1 MKEKFKKVTV
11 VVKEKWDGF
20 SKAVKIAVCAVPVA
34 LIAIIIILAVILNH
48 KTMVT
53 LYSGLTTTEAA
64 EISAIISDMGVSD
77 VKMNDKGDVIVP
89 SDQVDNLRMQLSVQ
103 GYPKTSSD
111 YSIWNDGI
119 NLWSTESD
127 KRVVATQQRQATI
140 EATLRRLDAIRD
152 AQVILDIPQTRDYVI
167 TEKNE
172 VPTCSVTIQ
181 LQDGEELTNAEVRA
195 IFSLVSRAVD
205 GLTYDKISVVDTKM
219 RSYQWISPE
228 DEAVDEKD
236 ASGVAVGRRRLE
248 FQRDITEALK
258 RDLGEMFTRMYGP
271 NGYAFNVAATLDFDD
286 KRIVENRYEPVDGTD
301 HGVVSHTNRVETNTT
316 LNNANGLVGTTP
328 NADNSPDYPTFNGV
342 ADNQT
347 YYYAKDETQYD
358 VTNIKTETIN
368 SGYDIQSLTV
378 GVTVNQATMTEA
390 ERDMIREVV
399 ARAAGAAVE
408 DVAVAY
414 MVFPVDGSGSIGN
427 GLGNGNGG
435 VIISGV
441 DRNRRL
447 LIILVIVL
455 GVVLIGLLIASLMMS
470 RSRKKKIRRRKEE
483 ALAAAQAAALESGGA
498 YGSSRPEMPQEVD
511 FNIASLTEEAG
522 KESRETILKREIA
535 EFAKSSPDI
544 VASIIRN
551 MIRED
556 GD

>member
-1 MKEKFKKVTV
+1 MKERFKKVTI

-48 KTMVT
+48 KSMTT

-64 EISAIISDMGVSD
+64 EISAVISDMGVKD
-77 VKMNDKGDVIVP
+77 VKMNDRGDVIVP
-89 SDQVDNLRMQLSVQ
+89 SDQVDNLRMKLSVQ

-119 NLWSTESD
+119 NLWSTKSD
-127 KRVVATQQRQATI
+127 KRVVAIQQRQAEI

-152 AQVILDIPQTRDYVI
+152 AQVMLSIPETRDYVI
-167 TEKNE
+167 TEKDE
-172 VPTCSVTIQ
+172 IPTCSVTIQ
-181 LQDGEELTNAEVRA
+181 LQEGEELTNAEVRA
-195 IFSLVSRAVD
+195 LFSLISKAVD
-205 GLTYDKISVVDTKM
+205 GLTYENISITDTKS
-219 RSYQWISPE
+219 RPYLWISPE
-228 DEAVDEKD
+228 DEAADEKD

-248 FQRDITEALK
+248 FQRDMTEALK
-258 RDLGEMFTRMYGP
+258 KDLGEMLTRMYGP
-271 NGYAFNVAATLDFDD
+271 NGYAFNVAAELDFDD
-286 KRIVENRYEPVDGTD
+286 KKIVENRYEPLEGTD
-301 HGVVSHTNRVETNTT
+301 HGVLEQENKVETNTT

-328 NADNSPDYPTFNGV
+328 NADLSPDYPTFNGV

-347 YYYAKDETQYD
+347 YYYAKDQKQYD
-358 VTNIKTETIN
+358 VTNIKTTTIN
-368 SGYDIQSLTV
+368 SGYDIKKLTV
-378 GVTVNQATMTEA
+378 GVAINRDIMTDA
-390 ERDMIREVV
+390 EREMIQRLV
-399 ARAAGAAVE
+399 ARAAGAEVE

-414 MVFPVDGSGSIGN
+414 GVFDITGSSNWSTGTPGST
-427 GLGNGNGG
+427 G

-470 RSRKKKIRRRKEE
+470 RSRKKKIRRRQEA
-483 ALAAAQAAALESGGA
+483 ALAAAQAAALDTGGA
-498 YGSSRPEMPQEVD
+498 YGASKPDMPQEVD

-535 EFAKSSPDI
+535 DFAKSSPEI

>member
-1 MKEKFKKVTV
+1 MKERFKKVTV

-34 LIAIIIILAVILNH
+34 LIAIIIILAVIVNH
-48 KTMVT
+48 KSFTT

-64 EISAIISDMGVSD
+64 EISAVISDMGISD

-89 SDQVDNLRMQLSVQ
+89 SDQVDNLRMKLSVQ

-119 NLWSTESD
+119 DLWSTESD
-127 KRVVATQQRQATI
+127 KRVVATQQRETTI
-140 EATLRRLDAIRD
+140 AATLRRLDTIRD
-152 AQVILDIPQTRDYVI
+152 AQVMLSIPQTRDYVI

-181 LQDGEELTNAEVRA
+181 LQEGEELTNAEVRA

-205 GLTYDKISVVDTKM
+205 GLTYDNISVVDTKGRGYM
-219 RSYQWISPE
+219 WISPE
-228 DEAVDEKD
+228 DEAADEKD
-236 ASGVAVGRRRLE
+236 ASGVAVGRRRME

-258 RDLGEMFTRMYGP
+258 KDLDEMFTKMYGP
-271 NGYAFNVAATLDFDD
+271 NGYAFNVAATLDFDE
-286 KRIVENRYEPVDGTD
+286 KRIVANEYFPLEGTD
-301 HGVVSHTNRVETNTT
+301 HGVLEQENKVETNTT

-328 NADNSPDYPTFNGV
+328 NADLSPDYPTFNGV

-347 YYYAKDETQYD
+347 YYYAKDQKQYD
-358 VTNIKTETIN
+358 VTNIKTTTEKN
-368 SGYDIQSLTV
+368 GYKIESLTV
-378 GVTVNQATMTEA
+378 GVTVNQATMTES
-390 ERDMIREVV
+390 ERDMIQSVV
-399 ARAAGAAVE
+399 AKAAGANVE

-414 MVFPVDGSGSIGN
+414 KVFDVTGSSSWTDRNPGGT
-427 GLGNGNGG
+427 G

-470 RSRKKKIRRRKEE
+470 RSRKKKIRRRQEQ
-483 ALAAAQAAALESGGA
+483 ALAAAQVAALDNN
-498 YGSSRPEMPQEVD
+498 YGTERPEMPQEVD

-535 EFAKSSPDI
+535 EFARSSPDI

-551 MIRED
+551 MIREESE
-556 GD
+556 

>member
-1 MKEKFKKVTV
+1 MKERFKKVTV

-34 LIAIIIILAVILNH
+34 LIAIIIILAAILNH
-48 KTMVT
+48 KTMTT

-64 EISAIISDMGVSD
+64 EISAVISDMGISD
-77 VKMNDKGDVIVP
+77 VKMTEKGDVIVP
-89 SDQVDNLRMQLSVQ
+89 SDQVDNLRMKLSVQ

-111 YSIWNDGI
+111 YSIWNDGVD
-119 NLWSTESD
+119 LWSTESD
-127 KRVVATQQRQATI
+127 KRVVATQQREAQI
-140 EATLRRLDAIRD
+140 ESTLRRLDSIRD
-152 AQVILDIPQTRDYVI
+152 AQVTLSIPQTRDYVI

-172 VPTCSVTIQ
+172 VPTCSVMLQ
-181 LQDGEELTNAEVRA
+181 LQEGEELTNAEVRA
-195 IFSLVSRAVD
+195 IFSLISKSVD
-205 GLTYDKISVVDTKM
+205 GLTYDNIAVGDTKG
-219 RSYQWISPE
+219 RGYQWISPE
-228 DEAVDEKD
+228 DEAADEKD
-236 ASGVAVGRRRLE
+236 ASGVAVGRRRME

-258 RDLGEMFTRMYGP
+258 KDLDEMFTKMYGP
-271 NGYAFNVAATLDFDD
+271 NGYAFNVAATLDFDE
-286 KRIVENRYEPVDGTD
+286 KRIVANEYFPLEGTD
-301 HGVVSHTNRVETNTT
+301 HGVLEQENKVETNTT

-328 NADNSPDYPTFNGV
+328 NADLSPDYPTFNGV
-342 ADNQT
+342 ADSQT
-347 YYYAKDETQYD
+347 YYYAKDQKQYD
-358 VTNIKTETIN
+358 VTNIKTTTEKN
-368 SGYDIQSLTV
+368 GYKIESLTV
-378 GVTVNQATMTEA
+378 GVTVNQATMTES
-390 ERDMIREVV
+390 ERDMIQSVV
-399 ARAAGAAVE
+399 AKAAGANVE

-414 MVFPVDGSGSIGN
+414 KVFDVTGSSSWADRN
-427 GLGNGNGG
+427 PNDHG

-470 RSRKKKIRRRKEE
+470 RSRKKKIRRRQEQ

-498 YGSSRPEMPQEVD
+498 YGSSRPEMPQEAD

-535 EFAKSSPDI
+535 EFAKSSPEI

-556 GD
+556 GE

>member
-1 MKEKFKKVTV
+1 MKERFKKVTV

-34 LIAIIIILAVILNH
+34 LVAIIIILAVILNH
-48 KTMVT
+48 KSMTT

-64 EISAIISDMGVSD
+64 EISAIISDMGISD
-77 VKMNDKGDVIVP
+77 VKMNDRGDVIVP

-119 NLWSTESD
+119 NLWSTKSD
-127 KRVVATQQRQATI
+127 KRVVAIQQREATI
-140 EATLRRLDAIRD
+140 AATLRRLDSIRD
-152 AQVILDIPQTRDYVI
+152 AQVMLSVPETRDYVI
-167 TEKNE
+167 TEKE
-172 VPTCSVTIQ
+172 EIPTCSVTLQ
-181 LQDGEELTNAEVRA
+181 LQEGEELTNSEVRA

-205 GLTYDKISVVDTKM
+205 GLTYDNISITDTKM
-219 RSYQWISPE
+219 RPYLWISPE
-228 DEAVDEKD
+228 DEAADEKD
-236 ASGVAVGRRRLE
+236 ASGVAVGRRRME

-258 RDLGEMFTRMYGP
+258 KDLDEMFTKMYGP
-271 NGYAFNVAATLDFDD
+271 NGYAFNVSATLDFDESRVV
-286 KRIVENRYEPVDGTD
+286 KHEYFPLEGTD
-301 HGVVSHTNRVETNTT
+301 HGVLEQENKVETNTT

-328 NADNSPDYPTFNGV
+328 NADLSPDYPTFNGV

-347 YYYAKDETQYD
+347 YYYAKDQKQYD
-358 VTNIKTETIN
+358 VTNIKTTTEKN
-368 SGYDIQSLTV
+368 GYKIDRLTV
-378 GVTVNQATMTEA
+378 GVTVNRDIMTDA
-390 ERDMIREVV
+390 ERDMVQRLV
-399 ARAAGAAVE
+399 AKAAGAEVE

-414 MVFPVDGSGSIGN
+414 GVFDITGSSN
-427 GLGNGNGG
+427 WTTTNPNHN

-470 RSRKKKIRRRKEE
+470 RSRKKKIRKRQEA
-483 ALAAAQAAALESGGA
+483 ALAAAQAAALDTGGA

-535 EFAKSSPDI
+535 DFAKSSPDI

-551 MIRED
+551 MIREE
-556 GD
+556 GE

>member
-1 MKEKFKKVTV
+1 MKERFKKVTV

-34 LIAIIIILAVILNH
+34 LIAIIIILAVIVNH
-48 KTMVT
+48 KSFTT

-64 EISAIISDMGVSD
+64 EISAVISDMGISD

-89 SDQVDNLRMQLSVQ
+89 SDQVDNLRMKLSVQ

-119 NLWSTESD
+119 DLWSTESD
-127 KRVVATQQRQATI
+127 KRVVATQQRETTI
-140 EATLRRLDAIRD
+140 AATLRRLDTIRD
-152 AQVILDIPQTRDYVI
+152 AQVMLSIPQTRDYVI

-181 LQDGEELTNAEVRA
+181 LQEGEELTNAEVRA

-205 GLTYDKISVVDTKM
+205 GLTYDNISVVDTKGRGYM
-219 RSYQWISPE
+219 WISPE
-228 DEAVDEKD
+228 DEAADEKD
-236 ASGVAVGRRRLE
+236 ASGVAVGRRRME

-258 RDLGEMFTRMYGP
+258 KDLDEMFTKMYGP
-271 NGYAFNVAATLDFDD
+271 NGYAFNVAATLDFDE
-286 KRIVENRYEPVDGTD
+286 KRIVANEYFPLEGTD
-301 HGVVSHTNRVETNTT
+301 HGVLEQENKVETNTT

-328 NADNSPDYPTFNGV
+328 NADLSPDYPTFNGV

-347 YYYAKDETQYD
+347 YYYAKDQKQYD
-358 VTNIKTETIN
+358 VTNIKTTTEKN
-368 SGYDIQSLTV
+368 GYKIESLTV
-378 GVTVNQATMTEA
+378 GVTVNQATMTES
-390 ERDMIREVV
+390 ERDMIQSVV
-399 ARAAGAAVE
+399 AKAAGANVE

-414 MVFPVDGSGSIGN
+414 KVFDVTGSSSWTDRNPGGT
-427 GLGNGNGG
+427 G

-470 RSRKKKIRRRKEE
+470 RSRKKKIRRRQEQ

-535 EFAKSSPDI
+535 EFAKSSPEI

-556 GD
+556 GE